1 MSITIYEDE
10 QTRNDAITAARQGAG
25 IAQEMSAFFPA
36 IARCSADDD
45 EKVERP
51 DITLL
56 KVRDMGARLTVENVK
71 AHIDALIELDGLANV
86 WQSLHDGRNAV
97 RGKLFRE
104 TFAAARL
111 AAKRGKT
118 SKAAGST
125 VCL

>member
-1 MSITIYEDE
+1 MITIYEDE

-36 IARCSADDD
+36 TARCLGDGD

-56 KVRDMGARLTVENVK
+56 RLKDMGARLTTENVK
-71 AHIDALIELDGLANV
+71 AHIDALIDLDGLANV
-86 WQSLHDGRNAV
+86 WQAIHDGRNAV
-97 RGKLFRE
+97 RGRLFRE
-104 TFAAARL
+104 TFAPAKQ

-118 SKAAGST
+118 SKASGST